1 MSVNTV
7 SLATALV
14 DSNHRFKKD
23 CLTMTITSIE
33 EVTKHMRLITGL
45 KGKETEATIVP
56 QAHFRPYSSEKVVS
70 GTGQLKARTLETFP
84 LEILEEF
91 DPEELYK
98 TIFGT
103 PVEADKIN
111 LDIVRRILTEEM
123 KNACRGLCDIIF
135 TGVKDDSTV
144 TSSTPASA
152 CFNGFDTIIA
162 AEKALATPT
171 ISYALGNFV
180 TLGELSEYNIGDKWF
195 LLYTLIDE
203 KLRGDSSKKLKLVCT
218 LKEKEMYNVWYANK
232 FGHGN
237 FAGVPDQMY
246 LHGTNN
252 KVEIVAL
259 PGMEGASHC
268 FITTKENMKV
278 GVNVAPE
285 VAKFEV
291 RRPDNPN
298 VVQFHVVIYMGV
310 DFANVD
316 KEFLMTAARTVKSDA
331 VYMLTDKSSVTFAD
345 TTLSQTKTAKVKIF
359 GFNMTES
366 TSLTLEGTDAAE
378 FSLSDGTN
386 TISSV
391 TAANA
396 NASAGYEVTITFAP
410 TTTAGARA
418 AALRLTNATDNVSIV
433 IPLAGKGVQS

>member
-14 DSNHRFKKD
+14 NSNQRFRKD
-23 CLTMTITSIE
+23 CLTMAITSIE
-33 EVTKHMRLITGL
+33 EVTKHMRLVNGL

-56 QAHFRPYSSEKVVS
+56 QAKFRPYSSEKVVS

-103 PVEADKIN
+103 PVDADKID

-123 KNACRGLCDIIF
+123 KNACRGLCDNIF
-135 TGVKDDSTV
+135 TGVRNASG
-144 TSSTPASA
+144 TSSVD
-152 CFNGFDTIIA
+152 CFNGLDTIIA
-162 AEKALATPT
+162 AEKGLATPT

-180 TLGELSEYNIGDKWF
+180 TLGELSEYNIGDKWH
-195 LLYTLIDE
+195 LMYTLIDE
-203 KLRGDSSKKLKLVCT
+203 ALRGDSSKKLKLVCS
-218 LKEKEMYNVWYANK
+218 LKEKEMYNTWFANK

-237 FAGVPDQMY
+237 FAGVPDQEY

-259 PGMEGASHC
+259 PGMDGASHC

-278 GVNVAPE
+278 GVNVAPN
-285 VAKFEV
+285 VAKYEV

-316 KEFLMTAARTVKSDA
+316 KEFLMVGARTVKSDQ
-331 VYMLTDKSSVTFAD
+331 VYMLTDKSSLSFAD
-345 TTLSQTKTAKVKIF
+345 AVANSESKTAKVKFF
-359 GFNMTES
+359 GFNMTAA
-366 TSLTLEGTDAAE
+366 TSLSLEGTDAAM
-378 FSLSDGTN
+378 FSLSADS
-386 TISSV
+386 ISASD
-391 TAANA
+391 A
-396 NASAGYEVTITFAP
+396 NASDGYELTVTFTP
-410 TTTAGARA
+410 TATGNKT
-418 AALRLTNATDNVSIV
+418 AALRVTNSTDNVSML
-433 IPLAGKGVQS
+433 IPLAGKGTN